1 MERTEVSTQQA
12 LREEEGAGGAT
23 CTARDDQLGGRGL
36 DQGEDLLD
44 RFNFSALQT
53 TSATVRACGTCSGL
67 ATKREERNGRGG
79 TMASVPRKRPRAL
92 SEDERRAARVVYS
105 AAFHPPVRP
114 WCRQAH
120 TAPLF
125 SLKALLLAALARR
138 HCSPLHHEGP
148 LARGARLGRA
158 CAHCRCHTR
167 GWTHGRKRCRP
178 AEREFLA
185 ESRG

>member
-67 ATKREERNGRGG
+67 ATKREERDGREEILRGTEIFLITSSPPESVETFLCVSLGSKTQGG
-79 TMASVPRKRPRAL
+79 
-92 SEDERRAARVVYS
+92 RAAP
-105 AAFHPPVRP
+105 ALID
-114 WCRQAH
+114 
-120 TAPLF
+120 APLV
-125 SLKALLLAALARR
+125 S
-138 HCSPLHHEGP
+138 
-148 LARGARLGRA
+148 
-158 CAHCRCHTR
+158 
-167 GWTHGRKRCRP
+167 
-178 AEREFLA
+178 
-185 ESRG
+185 